1 VCFLV
6 KENPFLVWS
15 YNSTKTP
22 MIAEYLA
29 IFLEQKK
36 MGLIKRN

>member
-1 VCFLV
+1 
-6 KENPFLVWS
+6 
-15 YNSTKTP
+15 